1 MDKQIASYAATRE
14 LIAANNLRAKK
25 NFGQNFLV
33 DPFVLEKIVSA
44 PNVTKDDLVIEIGPG
59 LGALTQALL
68 ERAGH
73 VVAVELDSQLA
84 QLLQTT
90 LSGYENLTILNAD
103 ALTCDWT
110 EITRTHGYS
119 SFKVVANLP
128 YYITTPLI
136 MSFLEGSAP
145 VASVTIMIQREVAAR
160 ILAKPS
166 TRDYGALTLG
176 VAFRATGK
184 LVANVP
190 RNCFIP
196 RPNVDSAVI
205 CLEVLQTPPVDVT
218 NEKLLFDIIKA
229 AFGQR
234 RKTLVNCISTLE
246 LPGFTKE
253 IIENTLIQCGLDKN
267 IRGEALSLAEF
278 AVIANAI
285 TAITKD
291 T

>member
-1 MDKQIASYAATRE
+1 MDKQIASYATTRE
-14 LIAANNLRAKK
+14 LIAENNLRAKK

-33 DPFVLEKIVSA
+33 DPFVLDKIVSA
-44 PNVTKDDLVIEIGPG
+44 PNVTKDDLVVEIGPG
-59 LGALTQALL
+59 LGALTQPLL

-73 VVAVELDSQLA
+73 VIAVELDTQLA

-90 LSGYENLTILNAD
+90 LSDYKNLTILNAD

-110 EITRTHGYS
+110 EIIRAHGYS

-176 VAFRATGK
+176 VGFRATGK

-205 CLEVLQTPPVDVT
+205 HLNVLQTPPVDVT
-218 NEKLLFDIIKA
+218 NEQLLFDIIKA

-246 LPGFTKE
+246 LVGFTKE
-253 IIENTLIQCGLDKN
+253 IIENTLIHCGLDKN
-267 IRGEALSLAEF
+267 VRGEALSLAEF

-285 TAITKD
+285 ADITKD

>member
-285 TAITKD
+285 AAITKD

>member
-1 MDKQIASYAATRE
+1 MDKQIASYSTTRE
-14 LIAANNLRAKK
+14 LISTHNLRAKK

-44 PNVTKDDLVIEIGPG
+44 PNITKDDLVVEIGPG

-73 VVAVELDSQLA
+73 VVAVELDTQLA
-84 QLLQTT
+84 QLLQET
-90 LSGYENLTILNAD
+90 LGEHKNLTILNAD

-110 EITRTHGYS
+110 EITKSHGYS

-136 MSFLEGSAP
+136 MSFLEGTAP

-176 VAFRATGK
+176 VAFRAAGK

-205 CLEVLQTPPVDVT
+205 YLEVLQTPPVNVT
-218 NEKLLFDIIKA
+218 NEQLLFDIIKA

-246 LPGFTKE
+246 LEGFTKE
-253 IIENTLIQCGLDKN
+253 TIENTLVQCGLDKN
-267 IRGEALSLAEF
+267 IRGEALSLTEF
-278 AVIANAI
+278 ATIANAI
-285 TAITKD
+285 AKITEKA
-291 T
+291 